1 MYENRPEMDFQL
13 VSELAVP
20 FTKVMGTGYTTVKP
34 KGLTKWDNL
43 LVRVGRERD
52 RGAFSELFEHFA
64 PRIKS
69 FLLRLGTDDSIAEE
83 VAQEAMIMVWRR
95 AETYDV
101 RQSGASTCLLYT
113 SPSPRDLSTSRMPS
127 SA

>member
-20 FTKVMGTGYTTVKP
+20 FTKVMGTGYTTVKS

-52 RGAFSELFEHFA
+52 RSAFSELFEHFA

-101 RQSGASTCLLYT
+101 RQSGAST
-113 SPSPRDLSTSRMPS
+113 
-127 SA
+127 